1 MHKRPA
7 CKLGVVPARRP
18 VCIDRD
24 ATIAAACRRMRE
36 QQVGELVVTECLD
49 GKRAAA
55 GIVSAKDVVRRVLA
69 LGLDAQVIT
78 VGDILWSRL
87 PAAHVTDCV
96 METVERMSTSEGDTL
111 LVLDAHGEIAGI
123 VALDDVLFAYA
134 SALAWSPVH

>member
-1 MHKRPA
+1 MPA
-7 CKLGVVPARRP
+7 DARQP
-18 VCIDRD
+18 GKV
-24 ATIAAACRRMRE
+24 AAAGF
-36 QQVGELVVTECLD
+36 QQVERASRVHFEITQG
-49 GKRAAA
+49 AAA